1 MNSLNGLNSVELF
14 DDIDHLLFLCD
25 RLSNRLLQ
33 VNSYVDEVKQTWI
46 NKRRSIELDSNISP
60 LVAQKVSKCNQV
72 LLNVAE
78 KLAIVELQTESLH
91 NLQSSITNI
100 VPTTI
105 EKHEV
110 CPSMSSIN
118 QLSVRA
124 PSSFVQG
131 ANVKNETV
139 NTGFLSQ
146 RNMSSSTGRSLND
159 QQVGFNFQN
168 PLHVATNSTIN
179 TFTPRNTATLFQ
191 EKVPVKQQQQQ
202 QQLEQLQSQQQSA
215 FHLPLTGQKDIG
227 FNQSKVSSPNLLISQ
242 ISDFPTLQKS
252 MPNGSMNGY
261 QQQSSNAMISR
272 PSALSDTY
280 SSRTLHESNIVNDM
294 NSLNGLNSV
303 ELFDDIDHLLFLC
316 DRLSNRL
323 LQVNSYVDEVK
334 QTWINKRLSSPN
346 LLISQI
352 SDFPTLQKS
361 MPNGSMNGYQQQ
373 SSNAM
378 ISRPS
383 ALSDTY
389 SSRTLHESNIV
400 NGKVRVKMQVIKANT
415 VWHNADIPIID
426 HPSAFFVCNQDPRV
440 AEQFSMLS
448 IEINNYYNKPANTT
462 VPLQNPSIGDFCV
475 ARFSEDHLW
484 YRARVVLIQD
494 ESILIVFI
502 DYGNSET
509 KPANEI
515 YPLQESLARLP
526 AMTVACTLAESFP
539 RNENFWTP
547 EATQIF
553 STLVKNR
560 ILEVQFQQSIGQQW
574 PLHFV
579 KVILDGQSI
588 TQHPKMTP
596 FITPA
601 QNEEIAMHF
610 NDKLTSMEYILYNV
624 AVGESDIYSDTL
636 P

>member
-33 VNSYVDEVKQTWI
+33 VNSYVDEVKQTWV
-46 NKRRSIELDSNISP
+46 NKRRSIELESNISP

-100 VPTTI
+100 LPTTT

-110 CPSMSSIN
+110 CSSMSSIN
-118 QLSVRA
+118 QVSVRV
-124 PSSFVQG
+124 PPSFVQMT
-131 ANVKNETV
+131 NPKTETV

-146 RNMSSSTGRSLND
+146 RNIPSSGGRSLND
-159 QQVGFNFQN
+159 QQIGFNFQS
-168 PLHVATNSTIN
+168 PLHVATNPPMN
-179 TFTPRNTATLFQ
+179 LFTPRNTATLFL
-191 EKVPVKQQQQQ
+191 EKFPVKQQS
-202 QQLEQLQSQQQSA
+202 LEQQQQSA
-215 FHLPLTGQKDIG
+215 FHRPLSGQKDIG
-227 FNQSKVSSPNLLISQ
+227 FNQTKNSSQNLLISQ
-242 ISDFPTLQKS
+242 TSDFPTLQKP
-252 MPNGSMNGY
+252 MPNGSINGY
-261 QQQSSNAMISR
+261 QQQSSNVIISR
-272 PSALSDTY
+272 QSAVSDSY
-280 SSRTLHESNIVNDM
+280 SSRTLNE
-294 NSLNGLNSV
+294 
-303 ELFDDIDHLLFLC
+303 
-316 DRLSNRL
+316 
-323 LQVNSYVDEVK
+323 
-334 QTWINKRLSSPN
+334 PN
-346 LLISQI
+346 NV
-352 SDFPTLQKS
+352 T
-361 MPNGSMNGYQQQ
+361 
-373 SSNAM
+373 
-378 ISRPS
+378 
-383 ALSDTY
+383 
-389 SSRTLHESNIV
+389 

-415 VWHNADIPIID
+415 IWHNADIPIID

-440 AEQFSMLS
+440 AEQFSITS
-448 IEINNYYNKPANTT
+448 IEMNNYYNKPANTAI
-462 VPLQNPSIGDFCV
+462 PLQNPSIGDFCV

-484 YRARVVLIQD
+484 YRARVVLIQVEIILFNFTLD

-515 YPLQESLARLP
+515 YPIQESLARLP

-547 EATQIF
+547 EATQVF
-553 STLVKNR
+553 SALVKNR
-560 ILEVQFQQSIGQQW
+560 IVEVQFQQGIGQQW

-588 TQHPKMTP
+588 AQHPKLTP
-596 FITPA
+596 YITPA

-624 AVGESDIYSDTL
+624 AVSESDIYSDIL

>member
-227 FNQSKVSSPNLLISQ
+227 FNQSKV
-242 ISDFPTLQKS
+242 
-252 MPNGSMNGY
+252 
-261 QQQSSNAMISR
+261 
-272 PSALSDTY
+272 
-280 SSRTLHESNIVNDM
+280 
-294 NSLNGLNSV
+294 
-303 ELFDDIDHLLFLC
+303 
-316 DRLSNRL
+316 
-323 LQVNSYVDEVK
+323 
-334 QTWINKRLSSPN
+334 SSPN